1 MNKNKSTKNEKRKK
15 KKGWEEKERIHI
27 LCVGKLCIEWERENN
42 KIIVIG
48 WEWE

>member
-1 MNKNKSTKNEKRKK
+1 MKK
-15 KKGWEEKERIHI
+15 KKSWEEKERIHI
-27 LCVGKLCIEWERENN
+27 LCVGKLCIEWERESN

>member
-1 MNKNKSTKNEKRKK
+1 MKGKK
-15 KKGWEEKERIHI
+15 KSWEEKERIHF
-27 LCVGKLCIEWERENN
+27 LCVGKLCMEWEREKNN